1 MKQRTVFG
9 QGVQSKAAKIDML
22 LINSD
27 RALTIDE
34 IASAIKHNRSAVASH
49 VNTLRRMQFVASET
63 VETSRCKVY
72 RLTDS
77 ARTLVASKQ
86 ASEASEASEQSSEA
100 VSSEASNQ
108 ASKQA
113 IKQASK

>member
-1 MKQRTVFG
+1 MKERTVFG
-9 QGVQSKAAKIDML
+9 QGVQSSAAKIDML

-34 IASAIKHNRSAVASH
+34 IANAIKHNRSAVASH
-49 VNTLRRMQFVASET
+49 VNTLRRMKFVVSES
-63 VETSRCKVY
+63 VESSRCKVY

-86 ASEASEASEQSSEA
+86 ASEASEASEQSSEQ
-100 VSSEASNQ
+100 SSNQ
-108 ASKQA
+108 ASKQSSKQSS
-113 IKQASK
+113 KQASK